1 MAIAQ
6 RIQTAFRRLLPWV
19 SLATGVWSAFFQIRT
34 WEEVHWIGWV
44 LAGTWAAAIALGM
57 LESRWRAHGE
67 SRRTRALRFCLDLAS
82 QNGAQEVLFFVL
94 PFWIRSTTFLSP
106 NGPFT
111 ILLIV
116 LGASTV
122 IDPLYLNRILHHPF
136 RRILFKS
143 ILLFAGLD
151 FLLVALTP
159 FPTVECALM
168 AGASSGAI
176 GGLGFAAGRARGLL
190 WGGLAGLALAGLLRN
205 ALAPVPLHLV
215 DPVLCSG
222 VRDHQPLDT
231 LETVDL
237 GSEAWFWTPVFAPPG
252 RTDSVRH
259 VWTNDDR
266 QVASVIL
273 PLRGGREQG
282 FRTWSSSRQVAHRP
296 GSARVEVRLLD
307 GQLLGRRTFTI
318 APR

>member
-1 MAIAQ
+1 VEIPD
-6 RIQTAFRRLLPWV
+6 RIQDGIRRFFPWA
-19 SLATGVWSAFFQIRT
+19 SLAFGIWSAFFQIRS
-34 WEEVHWIGWV
+34 WEEVHWLGWV
-44 LAGTWAAAIALGM
+44 LAGTWAAALLLGR
-57 LESRWRAHGE
+57 LDAHWSTRRASRLSG
-67 SRRTRALRFCLDLAS
+67 ALRWILGSLS

-111 ILLIV
+111 ILLIL
-116 LGASTV
+116 LGAITLV
-122 IDPLYLNRILHHPF
+122 DPLYLKQVLGHPI

-143 ILLFAGLD
+143 VLLFAGLD
-151 FLLVALTP
+151 FLLVALTR
-159 FPTVECALM
+159 FSTVECALM
-168 AGASSGAI
+168 AAATSGAV
-176 GGLGFAAGRARGLL
+176 GGLGLASGRARGLL
-190 WGGLAGLALAGLLRN
+190 WGGLAGLSLAGVLHD

-222 VRDHQPLDT
+222 VRDHQPVDSLD
-231 LETVDL
+231 EVPQ

-259 VWTNDDR
+259 VWTFEGR
-266 QVASVIL
+266 QAASVVL

-282 FRTWSSSRQVAHRP
+282 FRTWSSSRQVALRP
-296 GSARVEVRLLD
+296 GSAQVEVRLLD
-307 GQLLGRRTFTI
+307 GQLLGRRSFDV

>member
-1 MAIAQ
+1 VADAQ
-6 RIQTAFRRLLPWV
+6 RIQTVFRRLLPWV
-19 SLATGVWSAFFQIRT
+19 SLGTGIWSAFFQTRT

-44 LAGTWAAAIALGM
+44 LAGTWASAVALGW
-57 LESRWRAHGE
+57 LETRWRTHGE
-67 SRRTRALRFCLDLAS
+67 TRRARILRFGLDLAS
-82 QNGAQEVLFFVL
+82 QNGSQEVLFFVL

-111 ILLIV
+111 ILLIA
-116 LGASTV
+116 LGAITV
-122 IDPLYLNRILHHPF
+122 IDPIYLDRILRHPF

-168 AGASSGAI
+168 AGATSGAI
-176 GGLGFAAGRARGLL
+176 GGLGLASGRARGLI

-231 LETVDL
+231 LETVGQ

-259 VWTNDDR
+259 VWTFEDR
-266 QVASVIL
+266 QVASILL
-273 PLRGGREQG
+273 PLRGGRERG
-282 FRTWSSSRQVAHRP
+282 FRTWSSSRQVTHRP
-296 GSARVEVRLLD
+296 GSAHVEVRLLD
-307 GQLLGRRTFTI
+307 GQLLGRRTFDVR
-318 APR
+318 PR